1 MLLAIRAHATVSFDY
16 LVSLLTKTSKPPHIK
31 KDIIMNK
38 PSDLNEIQILATSLC
53 NLIDALIQLFPE
65 GVGEEFD
72 GDVLLTL
79 LAKAKEDAK
88 TLQAVASALLR

>member
-1 MLLAIRAHATVSFDY
+1 
-16 LVSLLTKTSKPPHIK
+16 
-31 KDIIMNK
+31 MNK

-79 LAKAKEDAK
+79 LSKAKEDAK

>member
-1 MLLAIRAHATVSFDY
+1 
-16 LVSLLTKTSKPPHIK
+16 
-31 KDIIMNK
+31 MNK
-38 PSDLNEIQILATSLC
+38 PSDLTEIQRLASSLC

-65 GVGEEFD
+65 GIAEEFNE
-72 GDVLLTL
+72 DVFLTL